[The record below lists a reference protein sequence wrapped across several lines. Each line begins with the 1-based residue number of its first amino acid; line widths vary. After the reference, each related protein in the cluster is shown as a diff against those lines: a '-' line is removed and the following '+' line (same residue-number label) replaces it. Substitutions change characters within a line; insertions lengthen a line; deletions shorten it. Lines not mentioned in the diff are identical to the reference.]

1 MTVTSTAAPRT
12 RSTAALIRMRL
23 SAFVRSGR
31 ALAPAIT
38 GLVVLGVIY
47 GGGSSPAAA
56 AYGYSAMTLFPLL
69 AWQTK
74 LVLDAEPDVQRRLAR
89 LAVGAGREAAA
100 GLIAAVL
107 LGLAVCGVA
116 MLAPIPFHGIRGPL
130 PGEPSLG
137 AGILAGILAH
147 LLAVPAGVALGALSS
162 RVVTRTIRNGLIV
175 LVVGAVL
182 TIVLGLRGSIAPWLV
197 PPVMATARR
206 LTATQLPSAGAFV
219 LLTVWAAAWCA
230 AALTLYGWARRRRA

>member
-1 MTVTSTAAPRT
+1 MS
-12 RSTAALIRMRL
+12 ALIRMRL

-47 GGGSSPAAA
+47 GGGSSQAAA
-56 AYGYSAMTLFPLL
+56 AYGYSAVTLFPLL

-89 LAVGAGREAAA
+89 LAVGARPEAVA
-100 GLIAAVL
+100 GLATAAI
-107 LGLAVCGVA
+107 LGLAVCAVA
-116 MLAPIPFHGIRGPL
+116 MLAPIPFHAIRGPL

-147 LLAVPAGVALGALSS
+147 LLAVPAGVALGALAS
-162 RVVTRTIRNGLIV
+162 RAVTRTIRNGLIV
-175 LVVGAVL
+175 LVVGTVL

-206 LTATQLPSAGAFV
+206 LTASELPSARGFV
-219 LLTVWAAAWCA
+219 LLVAWTVGWCGV
-230 AALTLYGWARRRRA
+230 ALTLYAWTRRQRA